1 MSLKEAVSGEFTS
14 AVTTKTTK
22 FKNDKLLIK
31 PVSAKKKLETEKQK
45 TKPTFSIREL
55 IFIDVPYYCC
65 ADVMEKEAG
74 MIGKPHLSALF
85 AGTESKFAPAQSSG
99 KNESFVSDIL
109 LELYV
114 K

>member
-65 ADVMEKEAG
+65 ADVMENL
-74 MIGKPHLSALF
+74 IYPHYSPELNQNSLRHSRLEKMKVLCLIF
-85 AGTESKFAPAQSSG
+85 FWNYMS
-99 KNESFVSDIL
+99 NEI
-109 LELYV
+109 